1 MLRLRGQ
8 ILSESRKYFRFN
20 LLGRLESYGYVVD
33 DVNCVRMNV
42 TNYFLPKIG
51 DILLKVSG
59 VPLSGLSLRQALDIL
74 RSSPAVTVLQVCRVS
89 DNSGNS
95 WSVQPAP
102 RSRSSIVR
110 SYSYGPVS
118 VPAMEGIQTP
128 RRLLIDMS
136 TSGDTS
142 YTPSSLSLCSGESM
156 DIEISPPSPTSS
168 SGELLNIFKKGML
181 I

>member
-1 MLRLRGQ
+1 MLRT
-8 ILSESRKYFRFN
+8 I
-20 LLGRLESYGYVVD
+20 
-33 DVNCVRMNV
+33 
-42 TNYFLPKIG
+42 FLPKIG

-74 RSSPAVTVLQVCRVS
+74 RSSPSLTVLQVCRVS

-118 VPAMEGIQTP
+118 GPAMDGVLTP
-128 RRLLIDMS
+128 RRPLHVNI
-136 TSGDTS
+136 DTS
-142 YTPSSLSLCSGESM
+142 DICDITPPTSNLSLCSGESM
-156 DIEISPPSPTSS
+156 DIEISPPSPTFS
-168 SGELLNIFKKGML
+168 SGKQTIFIWSENILINIF
-181 I
+181 